1 MARSRT
7 ASQASR
13 ELAEASRETR
23 WQFPSVTA
31 ALFGGD
37 LLWDVLSPFPAQ
49 GSADALVGDAYLAKL
64 GAVLDEHVDADEIDR
79 SGVYPPEAL
88 AALAEAGAFGMRVD
102 AEYGGLGLSVSNYCR
117 ALSYVGSHCQS
128 TMSYLSA
135 HQSVGVPQP
144 LKMFGTE
151 EQRRR
156 WLPRLAAGE
165 ISAFALTE
173 PDVGS
178 DPARMTTT
186 ATLTADGSAW
196 VLDGRKLWTTN
207 VPDAR
212 ILVVLAKTPPK
223 NVKGREIPQ
232 ITAFVVESDMPGYTV
247 EHRCSFMGLR
257 GIANGVVHFDN
268 VRVPAENVIGKP
280 GEGLRIALSTLNVGR
295 LGAAAAAVGGAKV
308 ASTWVEK
315 WANERVQWGAP
326 IGRHQTI
333 SRLVANVA
341 ANTFAMDAIVTLVA
355 ALADKGQADIRLEA
369 SIAKLFCTETAWR
382 LADDVVQIRG
392 GRGYETA
399 ESLRGRGEEPMAVER
414 MLRDARIGRIL
425 EGSSEIM
432 HLLIAREALD
442 GHLRRLMPLLE
453 PKSTKDAASSL
464 REAAGYYA
472 KWYPKLWTR
481 PRPYG
486 RAPHL
491 SATNAAHLR
500 YVQDSSHRMA
510 RELFH
515 TMAKYRQRLEKE
527 QIVLA
532 NFVDI
537 GVDLFAMAAT
547 LAFAEHRLATHRGDG
562 GPQELADLFCA
573 NARER
578 IEANFR
584 AVHSNHN
591 RSYERVAASFM
602 DGRFRWLEE
611 GVYQPVALNADPE
624 AHAANRV

>member
-1 MARSRT
+1 MARSPT
-7 ASQASR
+7 GSQTSR
-13 ELAEASRETR
+13 ELAEASRETEWR
-23 WQFPSVTA
+23 FPSVTA

-37 LLWDVLSPFPAQ
+37 LLWEVLSPFPAQ
-49 GSADALVGDAYLAKL
+49 DAADTTLGDAYLAKL
-64 GAVLDEHVDADEIDR
+64 GAVLAEHVDADEIDR
-79 SGVYPPEAL
+79 TGVYPPQAL
-88 AALAEAGAFGMRVD
+88 AALATAGAFGMRVD
-102 AEYGGLGLSVSNYCR
+102 PEYGGLGLSVSNYCR
-117 ALSYVGSHCQS
+117 ALAYVGSHCQS

-144 LKMFGTE
+144 LAMSGTD

-186 ATLTADGSAW
+186 ATLTPDGSAW
-196 VLDGRKLWTTN
+196 VINGRKLWTTN
-207 VPDAR
+207 VPDAK
-212 ILVVLAKTPPK
+212 ILVVMAKTPPK
-223 NVKGREIPQ
+223 QVKGREVPQ

-247 EHRCSFMGLR
+247 EQRCSFMGLR
-257 GIANGVVHFDN
+257 GIANAVVRFDD
-268 VRVPAENVIGKP
+268 VRVPADHVIGKP
-280 GEGLRIALSTLNVGR
+280 GDGLRIALSTLNVGR
-295 LGAAAAAVGGAKV
+295 LGAAAAAVGGSKV
-308 ASTWVEK
+308 ATKWVEQ

-326 IGRHQTI
+326 IGRHQSI

-341 ANTFAMDAIVTLVA
+341 ANTFAMDAVVTVVA
-355 ALADKGQADIRLEA
+355 GLADQGQADIRLEA
-369 SIAKLFCTETAWR
+369 SIAKLFCTETAWQ

-392 GRGYETA
+392 GRGYETD
-399 ESLRGRGEEPMAVER
+399 ESLRRRGEEPMAVER

-453 PKSTKDAASSL
+453 PKSAKGVAASL
-464 REAAGYYA
+464 RDASGYYA

-481 PRPYG
+481 PRPYAQAT
-486 RAPHL
+486 RLAP
-491 SATNAAHLR
+491 ANRAHLR
-500 YVQDSSHRMA
+500 YVQDTSRRLA

-515 TMAKYRQRLEKE
+515 AMAKYRQRLLKE

-547 LAFAEHRLATHRGDG
+547 LAFAEHQLAISPRDQ

-573 NARER
+573 NARQR

-584 AVHSNHN
+584 SVHSNHN
-591 RSYERVAASFM
+591 HSYERVAASLM
-602 DGRFRWLEE
+602 DGRFRSLET
-611 GVYQPVALNADPE
+611 GV
-624 AHAANRV
+624 HTG